1 MVIEFLTFR
10 VDPAD
15 RAEWMAVEERTWSRF
30 LERQAGFVRKQL
42 WVDVDDGEHVHAL
55 IEWESISDWQSVP
68 HDELRAVDEAM
79 GSWFRPAT
87 CKTFDVI
94 RDC

>member
-15 RAEWMAVEERTWSRF
+15 RSEWMAVEERTWSRF

-42 WVDVDDGEHVHAL
+42 WIDVNDDEHVHAM
-55 IEWESISDWQSVP
+55 IEWESIDHWQSIP
-68 HDELRAVDEAM
+68 NGELAAVDEAM
-79 GSWFRPAT
+79 GPWVRHAT
-87 CKTFDVI
+87 CTTFDVI